1 MECLT
6 CKKHFSQG
14 GYCCKNKYNCLW
26 YDEEPRGRMIRTNI
40 NFEIVSGVETPII
53 RPGENVIIDDSGQ
66 EIEMGIL
73 RINWINLDTMLC
85 NVSVCY
91 HESESPRF
99 ERKKM
104 FKIVK

>member
-1 MECLT
+1 MSNW
-6 CKKHFSQG
+6 K
-14 GYCCKNKYNCLW
+14 
-26 YDEEPRGRMIRTNI
+26 
-40 NFEIVSGVETPII
+40 
-53 RPGENVIIDDSGQ
+53 
-66 EIEMGIL
+66 IEDVN
-73 RINWINLDTMLC
+73 RINDEINEMSLDIDGLSYLVIFGGHANGGFCAIPQMGVSCELSSHDKFEDMLC